1 MLGWVVF
8 TPWPGPWR
16 AEGAALAALNVMSTV
31 LCTDHSGLGPSWGP
45 LGMLPTTEVDLG
57 FRVGLLLS
65 PSLLLCLACPE
76 EARSRREYL
85 CSAGVLEARRASSR
99 LPTQGPGDG

>member
-16 AEGAALAALNVMSTV
+16 AEGAALTALNVMSTV

-65 PSLLLCLACPE
+65 PSLLLCH
-76 EARSRREYL
+76 
-85 CSAGVLEARRASSR
+85 R
-99 LPTQGPGDG
+99 LPRRGTVKEGVPMLSWGPGGP